1 MAEIAIASIVVPI
14 GVSLVK
20 LAKEAIKRISL
31 KKKQKLATIQAERD
45 RANREHDIAKQ
56 NTILVVLKQSSEDAL
71 KEQQAEFD
79 QLLNETVQKANAD
92 LDRQKKEL
100 LQQQGDIET
109 NLLAEIKNIQ
119 HSNSDMRN
127 KLMADLENNQQ
138 KLLDMDS
145 RAKEMTQEIAKQK
158 DEFLKLLEKKNYED
172 HYPMPSKLK
181 DHTKA
186 YPNAFRIQ
194 ILGAR
199 GAGKSTFVNKF
210 MKSRVDQFSESTS

>member
-1 MAEIAIASIVVPI
+1 MAELIAVPI
-14 GVSLVK
+14 VSGVLSLGASLVK
-20 LAKEAIKRISL
+20 LVKEKIKR
-31 KKKQKLATIQAERD
+31 KHKQKLATLQAERD

-79 QLLNETVQKANAD
+79 QLLNETVQKANED

-186 YPNAFRIQ
+186 YPNSFRIQ

-210 MKSRVDQFSESTS
+210 MKSRVDQFSKST

>member
-1 MAEIAIASIVVPI
+1 MAELIAVPI
-14 GVSLVK
+14 VTGVLSLGASAVK
-20 LAKEAIKRISL
+20 LIKEKIKRKS
-31 KKKQKLATIQAERD
+31 KQKLATIQAERE
-45 RANREHDIAKQ
+45 RANREHDLARQ
-56 NTILVVLKQSSEDAL
+56 NAILQVLKQSSEDAL

-79 QLLNETVQKANAD
+79 QLLNETVQKANED

-100 LQQQGDIET
+100 LQQQADIET
-109 NLLAEIKNIQ
+109 NLLAEIKNIH

-210 MKSRVDQFSESTS
+210 MKSRVDQFSKST